1 MKSGQRGLKLLKND
15 YSFSG
20 GIYLKSYGLALL
32 ILGIFLVS
40 LSGLEKIILYASLNE
55 RVHDIESLKMITP
68 SEIWT
73 ITKMTFIFG
82 ILTLIIGLTMSLW
95 EIIKKEMEKIKEANR
110 QFEIEHGINRKDHN
124 E

>member
-1 MKSGQRGLKLLKND
+1 
-15 YSFSG
+15 
-20 GIYLKSYGLALL
+20 LKSFGLALL

-55 RVHDIESLKMITP
+55 RAQDIESLKMITP